1 VEETQRDKLER
12 CWSVISVDCNGRLLV
27 YHTDRSTGWKVG
39 VELREMVI
47 DPLPPSLLQSPV
59 TAIHSSAILIR
70 SPTLPS
76 FSENSARRSEEA
88 SHSAQRI
95 NVSQLEVTKYTRSP

>member
-1 VEETQRDKLER
+1 MEETQRDKLER

-47 DPLPPSLLQSPV
+47 DPFLHRFSSLQLLLFTHQPFSFAPLLFLLSPKIQQGGLRKLPTVPS
-59 TAIHSSAILIR
+59 
-70 SPTLPS
+70 
-76 FSENSARRSEEA
+76 E
-88 SHSAQRI
+88 
-95 NVSQLEVTKYTRSP
+95 